1 MASITFQCPD
11 LIERNAKIFEDKN
24 FKLLGFV
31 EKNKI
36 TRECLMGQVEIVV
49 PQQNDKSKD

>member
-1 MASITFQCPD
+1 MPE